1 MCIALI
7 QPQASVPFD
16 ACDASPAVAAAATPI
31 QHPTTKRR
39 RIDSRIRNCS
49 APKTTTNML
58 KNVNF
63 RFWQLSVQDQQQ
75 QKQQNIQRFLPLY
88 CCCWCVC
95 IFCLL
100 TKGMLLYVKTKTTQN
115 NLNFKIK
122 NTHFFERSLLRP
134 LVGFSYLVSGLLNLH
149 TCWNAASAATTA
161 EKSLTK
167 HFEKSWRLLLKIV
180 VIFMFSFFSF
190 FFKSFHLAIIIA

>member
-31 QHPTTKRR
+31 QHPTIKRR

-63 RFWQLSVQDQQQ
+63 RIWQLSVQDQQQ

-122 NTHFFERSLLRP
+122 NTHFFERRLLRP
-134 LVGFSYLVSGLLNLH
+134 LVGFSYLVFGFVKL
-149 TCWNAASAATTA
+149 AY
-161 EKSLTK
+161 
-167 HFEKSWRLLLKIV
+167 LLKCC
-180 VIFMFSFFSF
+180 FCSNNSR
-190 FFKSFHLAIIIA
+190 KIADKTF